1 LSYTNCIA
9 ELAGNK
15 AGHIQQLQTNA
26 LKMKKWV
33 TFTIVEA
40 ENLPIGDSNGFSDPY
55 VTVEYYPG
63 NQRLL
68 KTSVKQKT
76 LNPKWVC

>member
-1 LSYTNCIA
+1 
-9 ELAGNK
+9 
-15 AGHIQQLQTNA
+15 
-26 LKMKKWV
+26 MKKWV